1 MPEQQL
7 QSLHEHLGHCQ
18 ASTPQLDMPEQH
30 LRSRSW
36 GTQIVQLECGSMCWA
51 LLYEG
56 QHGAPLGH
64 LMPLQVRRGRWVGR
78 CSSCCFTQRQSSA
91 H

>member
-36 GTQIVQLECGSMCWA
+36 APRLCSLSMAICA
-51 LLYEG
+51 G
-56 QHGAPLGH
+56 P
-64 LMPLQVRRGRWVGR
+64 
-78 CSSCCFTQRQSSA
+78 CSMRA
-91 H
+91 NMEHP